1 MRNSLIF
8 LALILLAFGALA
20 QPVHKF
26 EKGELQNAY
35 CSQTLDD
42 ACYINDQKVPK
53 AKLKQYLPTVNPKD
67 VEKDAGYCDYPLCY
81 DFNDFP
87 IGVRS
92 DWKE

>member
-1 MRNSLIF
+1 MRYPLIF
-8 LALILLAFGALA
+8 LALVLFAAGALA
-20 QPVHKF
+20 KPLKL
-26 EKGELQNAY
+26 ERGDLQNAY
-35 CSQTLDD
+35 CSQTSDD

-53 AKLKQYLPTVNPKD
+53 AQLKQYLPTVNPKD
-67 VEKDAGYCDYPLCY
+67 VEKDAGYCDYPICY